1 MKKRI
6 YKLRRMAVIAV
17 TSLLM
22 AAFLLT
28 GCGKGEEPGPIILT
42 YGTFNLDFEIAD
54 WIEEWNQSQEVYR
67 IEIKEYEDSDVG
79 RTQLNNEIVS
89 GHGPDILDLSDINV
103 ANYISKGVL
112 TDLYP
117 FLDAG
122 EEVTRDD
129 LVSSIL
135 GTYTQD
141 NKLYGIP
148 LGYRFETLLGKTEL
162 VGDAS
167 DWTTDKMTR
176 MTEALAADEYLLDS
190 LSPLGLLRAVL
201 ASDMGSYVDWEKGEC
216 SFDGEKFRS
225 LLELAASID
234 LTYLTQ
240 EESDEKLAD
249 GSVLLN
255 RVYISSVEDYQ
266 SGIDQFAGAA
276 VSWVGFPSE
285 EGGKAVLYDRMP
297 VCITKNCRDKEGAWQ
312 FVESLL
318 GEEFQRYHLKF
329 VFPIRLDIL
338 QESFQKAM
346 EEKDPEKYLGGEPP
360 RAATQEEIDILFEGI
375 GSARSSRI
383 FDPNIWNIVQ
393 EDVEAY
399 FEGSKTIEEVMELI
413 QGRVSLY
420 VGENYSHKQ

>member
-1 MKKRI
+1 MTAV
-6 YKLRRMAVIAV
+6 AVI
-17 TSLLM
+17 SLLM
-22 AAFLLT
+22 VVFFLT
-28 GCGKGEEPGPIILT
+28 GCGKEEEQGPIILT
-42 YGTFNLDFEIAD
+42 YGTLNLDFEIEG
-54 WIEEWNQSQEVYR
+54 WIDEWNQSQEVYR

-103 ANYISKGVL
+103 ANYISKGIL

-122 EEVTRDD
+122 GGVSQDD

-148 LGYRFETLLGKTEL
+148 LGYRFETLFGKKEL
-162 VGDAS
+162 VGEAC
-167 DWTTDKMTR
+167 DWTTDKMAR
-176 MTEALAADEYLLDS
+176 MTEALAADEYLLDG
-190 LSPLGLLRAVL
+190 LTPLGLLRAVL

-216 SFDGEKFRS
+216 TFDGEKFRN
-225 LLELAASID
+225 LLELAMSID
-234 LTYLTQ
+234 LVYLPQ
-240 EESDEKLAD
+240 EELDEKLAD

-255 RVYISSVEDYQ
+255 RVYIGSVEDYQ
-266 SGIDQFAGAA
+266 SSIDQFAGAV

-285 EGGKAVLYDRMP
+285 DGGKAVLYDRIP
-297 VCITKNCRDKEGAWQ
+297 VGITESCRNKEGAWQ
-312 FVESLL
+312 FVSSLL
-318 GEEFQRYHLKF
+318 GEEFQRHHLKF

-338 QESFQKAM
+338 QESFQEAM

-360 RAATQEEIDILFEGI
+360 HAATQEEINVLFEGI
-375 GSARSSRI
+375 CSAQSNRI
-383 FDPNIWNIVQ
+383 FDPNIWNIIA

-399 FEGSKTIEEVMELI
+399 FEGSKTIEEVMDLI
-413 QGRVSLY
+413 QGRASLY
-420 VGENYSHKQ
+420 MSENYSHAQ